1 MEERYGK
8 EVTGVCKICEAEGKT
23 EMHHI
28 ISQSKIE
35 NLGRTDLLTNP
46 NNIIEL
52 CKTCHNWTD
61 SSIYHKWYTQK
72 RHYGVRSREEVRLVR
87 EAKRAKKGL
96 LQCKGHI
103 KSGRRCETGISKRS
117 HGYCKIHRWQN
128 FSRKKRTKNDEN
140 QTKLQ
145 FEEE

>member
-1 MEERYGK
+1 MEERHGV
-8 EVTGVCKICEAEGKT
+8 EVTGVCKICKDEGKT

-35 NLGRTDLLTNP
+35 KMNRPDLLTNP
-46 NNIIEL
+46 DNIIEL

-72 RHYGVRSREEVRLVR
+72 RHYGVRSREEVRLGR
-87 EAKRAKKGL
+87 EQKRTREGT

-103 KSGRRCETGISKRS
+103 KSGRRCEIGVGKRS
-117 HGYCKIHRWQN
+117 QGYCKIHRWQ
-128 FSRKKRTKNDEN
+128 KKKKDKQD